1 MPLTSRGEGTAREEE
16 EKEEKGMTKEG
27 KRREG
32 TRGRK
37 RKDTNAVPTNNRV
50 CILLQNNF

>member
-1 MPLTSRGEGTAREEE
+1 MTKEGERRE

-27 KRREG
+27 ERREG

-37 RKDTNAVPTNNRV
+37 RKS
-50 CILLQNNF
+50 